1 MLHSRIAVVVPLVA
15 ILWGCVEQEPFR
27 PSEDDKKVIKEHI
40 LTKAPDN
47 LKFKVNADLEGDV
60 IYLGLDVDKDV
71 IKPGEQFK
79 LTHYWKCN
87 KEMAGWK
94 MFVHLNGPEKRGF
107 INADHIPIGGRHPVA
122 RWKPGQ
128 VIRDVHSQTLPNNWK
143 DDKVMVMVGLWKGN
157 LRKKIKGPQDEES
170 RVLAATIKVEV
181 SDAVKKASEPPT
193 LVAVRT
199 GAGEPVKVDGVLD
212 EAVWG
217 RAKATGA
224 FVETM
229 SGGEAA
235 VKTTAKFA
243 YDDKNL
249 YVAFESDDEDV
260 WTSLK
265 ERDDKLWTQEAVEL
279 FIDANGDGKD
289 YVELQVNP
297 AGAIFDSYLPAYR
310 KNDNAWNSNLKAA
323 VKVEGTLNKREDKD
337 KGWVVEISIP
347 WADTK
352 GRGEYEMTLPPALGQ
367 SFKINMFR
375 LDMPQKKPQR
385 AAAWSAPLV
394 GDFHKLDRFGTLVFG
409 DEEGKAPE
417 AKKEEPAKE
426 EPAKEEP
433 AKEEPAREE
442 PAKEEAKIEQPAQ
455 EALPPG
461 VIRMKPVDTESIR
474 ARVTPRMVALPPGT
488 KPTKPSAK

>member
-1 MLHSRIAVVVPLVA
+1 MLRSRIAVVATLTAV
-15 ILWGCVEQEPFR
+15 LWGCVEQEPFR

-47 LKFKVNADLEGDV
+47 IKYKVNADLEGDV
-60 IYLGLDVDKDV
+60 VYIGLDVDKDV

-87 KEMAGWK
+87 KDLAGWK

-107 INADHIPIGGRHPVA
+107 INADHGPIGGRHPVA

-128 VIRDVHSQTLPNNWK
+128 VIRDIHEVTLPNNWK
-143 DDKVMVMVGLWKGN
+143 DDKVMILAGLWKGN

-170 RVLAATIKVEV
+170 RVLAATIKVEL
-181 SDAVKKASEPPT
+181 SEAAKKAAEPPT
-193 LVAVRT
+193 LVAVKT
-199 GAGEPVKVDGVLD
+199 GDAVKVDGVLD
-212 EAVWG
+212 DAVW
-217 RAKATGA
+217 AKAPATSA

-229 SGGEAA
+229 TGGEAA

-243 YDDKNL
+243 YDDKHL

-279 FIDANGDGKD
+279 FIDANSDGKD
-289 YVELQVNP
+289 YIELQVNP

-310 KNDNAWNSNLKAA
+310 KNDNAWNSGLKAA

-337 KGWVVEISIP
+337 KSWTVEISIP
-347 WADTK
+347 WADVK
-352 GRGEYEMTLPPALGQ
+352 GKGEYEMTLPPAAGDT
-367 SFKINMFR
+367 FKINMFR
-375 LDMPQKKPQR
+375 LDMPQKKPQV

-409 DEEGKAPE
+409 DAEGKVPE
-417 AKKEEPAKE
+417 AAKAKAKAKE
-426 EPAKEEP
+426 EEP
-433 AKEEPAREE
+433 EPEP
-442 PAKEEAKIEQPAQ
+442 PAKEEAKTEEPAN
-455 EALPPG
+455 EVLPPG
-461 VIRMKPVDTESIR
+461 VLRMKPVDTESIR
-474 ARVTPRMVALPPGT
+474 AKVTPQMIPPPAGVKAT
-488 KPTKPSAK
+488 PPAAK

>member
-1 MLHSRIAVVVPLVA
+1 MVRTRIVVVATMAAAV
-15 ILWGCVEQEPFR
+15 LWGCVEQEPFR

-47 LKFKVNADLEGDV
+47 IKYKVNADLEGDV
-60 IYLGLDVDKDV
+60 VYLGLDVDKDV
-71 IKPGEQFK
+71 IKPGEEFK
-79 LTHYWKCN
+79 LTHYWKVN
-87 KEMAGWK
+87 KEMPGWK
-94 MFVHLNGPEKRGF
+94 LFVHLNGPEKRGY
-107 INADHIPIGGRHPVA
+107 INADHGPIGGRHPVA

-128 VIRDVHSQTLPNNWK
+128 VIRDVHPQTLPNNWK
-143 DDKVMVMVGLWKGN
+143 DDTVMVYVGLWKGN

-310 KNDNAWNSNLKAA
+310 KNDNAWNSGMKAA

-337 KGWVVEISIP
+337 KGWTVEIAIP

-352 GRGEYEMTLPPALGQ
+352 GKGEYELTLPPAVGQ
-367 SFKINMFR
+367 TFKINMFR
-375 LDMPQKKPQR
+375 LDMPQKQPQR

-394 GDFHKLDRFGTLVFG
+394 GDFHKLDRFGTLIFG
-409 DEEGKAPE
+409 DAEGKAPE
-417 AKKEEPAKE
+417 A
-426 EPAKEEP
+426 
-433 AKEEPAREE
+433 
-442 PAKEEAKIEQPAQ
+442 AKEEAAKVEPAKV
-455 EALPPG
+455 EPAKVEPRKEEVAKEVLPPG
-461 VIRMKPVDTESIR
+461 VVRMKPIDTESIR
-474 ARVTPRMVALPPGT
+474 ARVTPQMITPPAGT
-488 KPTKPSAK
+488 KATK